1 LAVFLVENNIALSQA
16 GQSDPNFKHKMV
28 FRGGATAMPSNNITG
43 VWGEKLENNNTAIP
57 QGKTYEM
64 TFGYVAPSG
73 LTPAVNLN
81 NVQAIAVIFETDNS
95 GKPLRVLNSN
105 RI

>member
-1 LAVFLVENNIALSQA
+1 
-16 GQSDPNFKHKMV
+16 
-28 FRGGATAMPSNNITG
+28 
-43 VWGEKLENNNTAIP
+43 
-57 QGKTYEM
+57 M
-64 TFGYVAPSG
+64 TFGYVAPSV
-73 LTPAVNLN
+73 TPAVNLN

>member
-1 LAVFLVENNIALSQA
+1 MKSKMKFTWLGV
-16 GQSDPNFKHKMV
+16 NFEL
-28 FRGGATAMPSNNITG
+28 PSECLRTTSY
-43 VWGEKLENNNTAIP
+43 WGEKLENNNTAIP

>member
-1 LAVFLVENNIALSQA
+1 MRVSFEELI
-16 GQSDPNFKHKMV
+16 
-28 FRGGATAMPSNNITG
+28 RGGRVFAMFLGICALMACQKLEPTAMPSNNITG